1 MLIVIRRCVQGKRQ
15 VNTMLRKFSAE
26 DAAMAGQSAAQVPEW
41 TMKMPGIG
49 SKAIVR
55 FRCPLCDAEH
65 G

>member
-1 MLIVIRRCVQGKRQ
+1 
-15 VNTMLRKFSAE
+15 MLRKFSAE

-55 FRCPLCDAEH
+55 FRCPRCDAEH